1 LVHLFLFWLLR
12 VIFVIVLGV
21 DLVEIVWL
29 VLGVLLLV

>member
-1 LVHLFLFWLLR
+1 VHLFLFWLLR

-21 DLVEIVWL
+21 VLVEIVWL